1 MLSPLLV
8 VWRKEVRDALRD
20 RRSLMSL
27 CIFPVI
33 GPLIIL
39 YMFNQILDTVEEAQ
53 DITLP
58 VIGANAAPDLIDYL
72 QQNGVL
78 VEAVEPVAAGVLS
91 PEQDTAVRTAIAE
104 RSWNARP
111 TAKHTHSW
119 PTLPLWARR
128 HSCRTASC
136 K

>member
-39 YMFNQILDTVEEAQ
+39 FMFNQILDTVEEAQ
-53 DITLP
+53 DITHCL
-58 VIGANAAPDLIDYL
+58 
-72 QQNGVL
+72 
-78 VEAVEPVAAGVLS
+78 
-91 PEQDTAVRTAIAE
+91 
-104 RSWNARP
+104 
-111 TAKHTHSW
+111 
-119 PTLPLWARR
+119 
-128 HSCRTASC
+128 
-136 K
+136 